1 MNARFGTSGLAAG
14 LTLGIVAAALWS
26 APAATG
32 TTGNPRGGPGSTVF
46 IAPAGATD
54 IAEVVAWL
62 QARTSD
68 SYVRPAAELAEEWMC
83 SWRVV
88 AISAGTLQNLGSCD
102 PWIAIPPGS
111 GADTELA

>member
-1 MNARFGTSGLAAG
+1 MNAPFGTSGLAAG
-14 LTLGIVAAALWS
+14 LTLGIVATALWS

-54 IAEVVAWL
+54 IAGL

-68 SYVRPAAELAEEWMC
+68 SYARPAAELAEEWKC

-88 AISAGTLQNLGSCD
+88 AISAGTLQSLGSCD
-102 PWIAIPPGS
+102 PWITIPPAS